1 MRGVVCVEQLRAQF
15 VAIVDVNIKTGC
27 PEGLGPVVH
36 GPSTKQ
42 TIFLYS
48 SVFLVKLPPR
58 PRLNWAKFVYVTV
71 DRHTDSTGPYVVVVV
86 VVVVVVHVASIVIRT
101 QLGYAYIYR
110 LYEYFHSS

>member
-42 TIFLYS
+42 TIFYCCEASSKKIVVFYDLY
-48 SVFLVKLPPR
+48 
-58 PRLNWAKFVYVTV
+58 T
-71 DRHTDSTGPYVVVVV
+71 
-86 VVVVVVHVASIVIRT
+86 
-101 QLGYAYIYR
+101 
-110 LYEYFHSS
+110 